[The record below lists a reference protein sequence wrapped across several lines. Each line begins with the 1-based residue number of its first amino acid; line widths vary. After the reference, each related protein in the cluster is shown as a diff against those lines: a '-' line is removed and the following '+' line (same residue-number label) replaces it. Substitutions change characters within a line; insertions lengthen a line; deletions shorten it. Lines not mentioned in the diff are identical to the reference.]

1 VRSSVPE
8 PAVGKK
14 LSLRSSLALI
24 VCVAILGGACSPRQA
39 GNRVVAAADH
49 RGSIVVASFDFSE
62 GELLSELYAI
72 TLNRQGYEVARAFDL
87 GPREIVEPALQQG
100 RVDLVPEYLGTA
112 LQFVTLGKADVSRG
126 ARSLYRQLQRA
137 LRPKGLDPLALSS
150 ARDAN
155 GIVVSEATAARYNLR
170 KISDLRP
177 IASKLVFGGPPECPT
192 RPFCLPGLEKTY
204 GLHFKSF
211 EPLDA
216 GGPLTVRDLETGQVD
231 VALLFTTDPN
241 IVAKNFVLLR
251 DDRKLQPAD
260 NVVPVVRRKVL
271 KERGGGVIRLID
283 SVTRRL
289 STEILRRLNK
299 KVELEGI
306 DPHQVAERWLR
317 RQGIIP

>member
-1 VRSSVPE
+1 MRSFRTVV
-8 PAVGKK
+8 AGF
-14 LSLRSSLALI
+14 LI
-24 VCVAILGGACSPRQA
+24 VLVGCSTQVGGSHSVATAS
-39 GNRVVAAADH
+39 H

-62 GELLSELYAI
+62 GELLSDLYAV
-72 TLNRQGYEVARAFDL
+72 TLKGHGYPVARAFGL

-126 ARSLYRQLQRA
+126 RSSLYRQLQRA
-137 LRPKGLDPLALSS
+137 LRPKGVDTLALSS
-150 ARDAN
+150 AQDQN

-177 IASKLVFGGPPECPT
+177 VASKLIFGGPPECPT

-204 GLHFKSF
+204 GLHFKRF

-216 GGPLTVRDLETGQVD
+216 GGPLTVRDLETGQID

-260 NVVPVVRRKVL
+260 NIVAVVRRRVL

-283 SVTRRL
+283 SVTRKL
-289 STEILRRLNK
+289 STETLRRLNA
-299 KVELEGI
+299 KVELEGTSTR
-306 DPHQVAERWLR
+306 QVAKGWLSR
-317 RQGIIP
+317 EGIIP